1 MTFQRKE
8 IGRYVIDIDGCLK
21 STDLVT
27 LAAEDIRQLRHPS
40 GAGAADQ
47 VFWEIYGDLVPLGP
61 GDRVTLSE
69 ESVAF
74 FRTRAADSHYA
85 GGRQHHT
92 ARPTFSLA
100 A

>member
-85 GGRQHHT
+85 GGRQHRT

>member
-1 MTFQRKE
+1 MTSRSKE
-8 IGRYVIDIDGCLK
+8 IGRFVIDIDGCLK
-21 STDLVT
+21 STDIVT
-27 LAAEDIRQLRHPS
+27 LAAEDIRRLGHPS
-40 GAGAADQ
+40 GGADQ

-74 FRTRAADSHYA
+74 FRTRAADGHYA
-85 GGRQHHT
+85 SGRSHRS
-92 ARPTFSLA
+92 ARSSLSLA

>member
-1 MTFQRKE
+1 MTSQSKE
-8 IGRYVIDIDGCLK
+8 IGRFVIDIDGCLK

-27 LAAEDIRQLRHPS
+27 LAAEDIRRLRHPS
-40 GAGAADQ
+40 GAADQ
-47 VFWEIYGDLVPLGP
+47 VFWEMYGDLVPLGP

-74 FRTRAADSHYA
+74 FRTRAADSQYA
-85 GGRQHHT
+85 SGLPCRT
-92 ARPTFSLA
+92 ARPSLSLA